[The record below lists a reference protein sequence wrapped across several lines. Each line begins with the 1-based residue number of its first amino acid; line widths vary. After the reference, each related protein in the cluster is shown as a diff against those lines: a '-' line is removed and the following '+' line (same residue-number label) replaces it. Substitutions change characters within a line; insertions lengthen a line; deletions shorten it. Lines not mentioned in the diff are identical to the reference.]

1 MSSITP
7 LRFTGVSSFS
17 TDFQAILDRAVQISA
32 LPIKQL
38 QNQQGALLTK
48 KQALGDLSS
57 SLQDLTSAVRSLGE
71 IGRTRALTVSSS
83 NTTRV
88 SVVNNGISSVNSYA
102 ITEVTSLAKA
112 ASENSAVGLAT
123 SDTTAVDSDHQLE
136 LVVGSRT
143 FALDLS
149 TRGNHLEGLRDAINA
164 AGAGVSATVLN
175 TGSNYYL
182 SVTATAPGA
191 TTLEVRTE
199 AGNAG
204 TNLLTAN
211 NQGSNAVFK
220 LNGLDV
226 VKSDNVISDVIPGLT
241 FTLLNKTEG
250 DETVNLTSSA
260 GRASLATGLTAL
272 VTAYNSTVKKVNAHI
287 GQTAGL
293 LSGDA
298 IIGQVS
304 RTLRQVIGH
313 QGTGDVKALADF
325 GIELDKT
332 GTMSFNST
340 KFYSLSSASLEGAFT
355 YLGSETTG
363 FGGLSQSLDQIAN
376 PISGFIRLQQN
387 NYDTSD
393 IRMTSQIAELT
404 ARIERTR
411 SVMSLKLQQADALL
425 AGLQSQ
431 QNALETTLKSVALA
445 TFGKS
450 G

>member
-1 MSSITP
+1 
-7 LRFTGVSSFS
+7 
-17 TDFQAILDRAVQISA
+17 
-32 LPIKQL
+32 
-38 QNQQGALLTK
+38 
-48 KQALGDLSS
+48 
-57 SLQDLTSAVRSLGE
+57 
-71 IGRTRALTVSSS
+71 
-83 NTTRV
+83 
-88 SVVNNGISSVNSYA
+88 
-102 ITEVTSLAKA
+102 
-112 ASENSAVGLAT
+112 
-123 SDTTAVDSDHQLE
+123 
-136 LVVGSRT
+136 
-143 FALDLS
+143 
-149 TRGNHLEGLRDAINA
+149 
-164 AGAGVSATVLN
+164 
-175 TGSNYYL
+175 
-182 SVTATAPGA
+182 
-191 TTLEVRTE
+191 
-199 AGNAG
+199 
-204 TNLLTAN
+204 
-211 NQGSNAVFK
+211 
-220 LNGLDV
+220 
-226 VKSDNVISDVIPGLT
+226 
-241 FTLLNKTEG
+241 
-250 DETVNLTSSA
+250 
-260 GRASLATGLTAL
+260 
-272 VTAYNSTVKKVNAHI
+272 
-287 GQTAGL
+287 
-293 LSGDA
+293 
-298 IIGQVS
+298 VS